1 MTLIQETKN
10 NEFMENL
17 CFSVLEL
24 DGVRFVGMIDKGGN
38 LVSSQFQ
45 SKINPFET
53 EEKRRMMY
61 MQMALE
67 ISMRKDFDSS
77 LGEVDYIAS
86 RRKNVL
92 MVSIP
97 INNNLLLVSASPN
110 GSAEKIFDYVSR
122 IIS

>member
-1 MTLIQETKN
+1 MTLIQESKDS
-10 NEFMENL
+10 ELMGNL

-24 DGVRFVGMIDKGGN
+24 DGVRFVGVIDKLGN
-38 LVSSQFQ
+38 LVSSQFK
-45 SKINPFET
+45 SEISPMET

-61 MQMALE
+61 MQMVLE
-67 ISMRKDFDSS
+67 ISMRKDFDST

-97 INNNLLLVSASPN
+97 INGYLLLVSTSPS
-110 GSAEKIFDYVSR
+110 GSAEKIFDYVSK
-122 IIS
+122 IVS